1 MTRIVWADT
10 VRDLF
15 YELPESERIE
25 ILGHLNYL
33 MLFPHRYPVR
43 AKGRR
48 FRRHRW
54 FLAGNWLVY
63 YRVAGDTVY
72 IRGLWPARIPCM

>member
-1 MTRIVWADT
+1 VKWKVAWTRSAWEVFD
-10 VRDLF
+10 V
-15 YELPESERIE
+15 LPEYERNE

-33 MLFPHRYPVR
+33 SLFPYMYPVR

-54 FLAGNWLVY
+54 FHAGNWLVY
-63 YRVAGDTVY
+63 YRVAGGVVY
-72 IRGLWPARIPCM
+72 IRGLWPARIP

>member
-1 MTRIVWADT
+1 MTPIVWADT

-15 YELPESERIE
+15 YELPESDRNQ
-25 ILGHLNYL
+25 ILDHLEYL
-33 MLFPHRYPVR
+33 KLFPHMYPVR
-43 AKGRR
+43 AKGR

-63 YRVAGDTVY
+63 YRVAGGTVY
-72 IRGLWPARIPCM
+72 IRGLWPARIP